1 MNKLALSGF
10 IVYWVIISDGEFCP
24 RHAHFT
30 MQGMND
36 ALKFANDLRNNTDAF
51 YVTFVSQNPD
61 MVGKVGVSDKLPE
74 DYSWSKQGR
83 AGTERKRS
91 KSIMGEHP
99 NE

>member
-1 MNKLALSGF
+1 M
-10 IVYWVIISDGEFCP
+10 YWVDITSEKYFPFHSHYDMDEMTEALEFV
-24 RHAHFT
+24 
-30 MQGMND
+30 
-36 ALKFANDLRNNTDAF
+36 NDLRNNPDVSF
-51 YVTFVSQNPD
+51 VTFVSQNPD